1 MKTFALVLLW
11 GVLSFWPAGY
21 SIGRGYSF
29 RPWRINRMFG
39 RLLCKFEGMKRLLL
53 VVLMLLPLAC
63 RESQTLGLLEYRI
76 LASKPGFT
84 VSYTDDRLRPQE
96 QNVDDVVWS
105 VNFPTLT
112 GTAAS
117 LTALGNKLD
126 QELTGEIWFQGV
138 KLASDTESG
147 DLPFVNVVAP
157 L

>member
-1 MKTFALVLLW
+1 
-11 GVLSFWPAGY
+11 
-21 SIGRGYSF
+21 
-29 RPWRINRMFG
+29 
-39 RLLCKFEGMKRLLL
+39 MKRLLL
-53 VVLMLLPLAC
+53 VVLVLLPLAC

-96 QNVDDVVWS
+96 QNVNDVVWS